1 MWKVSD
7 RPRNCPNIPGSD
19 THPKLY
25 LHIGHRP
32 LSRPFTT
39 WMRLIQRWW
48 PRKSAFDCIQLSPRR
63 FSCAINS
70 TKLLITIYFK
80 KSCNG
85 NRFALLCRLVL
96 GEIRRHFGRSF
107 AYRDNNRERYSFSP
121 PGRSK
126 SSAPVKF
133 SGVITTAQR
142 KYIICIFNIMF
153 LFAFY
158 MIDMSVKVC
167 NFRISRSP
175 NWGPPLAAI
184 TGQ

>member
-1 MWKVSD
+1 MECERSATGHETVQIYQA
-7 RPRNCPNIPGSD
+7 RTRTQNCTYTSGTGPFLVPSPLECVLFNGD
-19 THPKLY
+19 DQEN
-25 LHIGHRP
+25 RP
-32 LSRPFTT
+32 LIVFN
-39 WMRLIQRWW
+39 
-48 PRKSAFDCIQLSPRR
+48 SPRR

-175 NWGPPLAAI
+175 N
-184 TGQ
+184 